1 MCRVRADK
9 LKTEMEF
16 TAGQIAAFL
25 GGSIVGNENASVNTF
40 SNIDSAKNGT
50 LTFFY
55 AKEYENYV
63 YETDASIVLVPED
76 FEPARGETSESLRAE
91 QTQTQRG
98 ERTRV
103 CE

>member
-1 MCRVRADK
+1 
-9 LKTEMEF
+9 MEF

-40 SNIDSAKNGT
+40 SNIDSAKNGA

-76 FEPARGETSESLRAE
+76 FEPAREVKATLIKVKDPRESVARLLNLYE
-91 QTQTQRG
+91 QSPNAKG
-98 ERTRV
+98 
-103 CE
+103 